1 VMIMLIVLM
10 VVMRISVIQEMI
22 QIELRSVIHLSA
34 GCQNVSVQ
42 SLVKKFRVIFHQR
55 RFLR

>member
-1 VMIMLIVLM
+1 MHLCPGLCFVMTMLIVLM

-34 GCQNVSVQ
+34 GE
-42 SLVKKFRVIFHQR
+42 
-55 RFLR
+55 